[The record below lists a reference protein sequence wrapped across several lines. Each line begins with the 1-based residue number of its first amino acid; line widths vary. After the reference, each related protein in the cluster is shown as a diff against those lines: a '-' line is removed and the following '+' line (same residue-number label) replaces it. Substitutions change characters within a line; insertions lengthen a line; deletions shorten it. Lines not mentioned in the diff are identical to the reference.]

1 MSLAQMM
8 IYNSAPTLAGLKIGT
23 IISVPDKFTAFSNNR
38 TLENFNARFNTKGLH
53 FKILCRCPK
62 RQLLYI
68 FRKERLSRYM
78 LDEKVAAFLLQHGYK
93 NTENI
98 EGSLCY
104 LSQRLTQKN
113 GFPHEL
119 GIFLGYPLEDVK
131 GFIENKGNN
140 AKLCG
145 EWKVYSNVASARQL
159 FKKYTD
165 CRYDYVNQYR
175 KGVGFSEL
183 VVA

>member
-1 MSLAQMM
+1 MSLAQIM

-23 IISVPDKFTAFSNNR
+23 IISVPEKCSAFLTDRTIDNLNGKFNI
-38 TLENFNARFNTKGLH
+38 KGLH

-62 RQLLYI
+62 QQLLYI
-68 FRKERLSRYM
+68 FRKERLGRYI
-78 LDEKVAAFLLQHGYK
+78 LDEKVATFLLQHGYK
-93 NTENI
+93 NTEDI
-98 EGSLCY
+98 EGSLCH
-104 LSQRLTQKN
+104 LSQRLTQKDR
-113 GFPHEL
+113 FPHEL

-145 EWKVYSNVASARQL
+145 EWKVYSNVAVARQL

-165 CRYDYVNQYR
+165 CRYDYANRYR
-175 KGVGFSEL
+175 KGVGFSKL